1 MWQGVA
7 NRKFSQDGEIARWSS
22 TILQG
27 LQKRDGIR
35 ENKKEKIEQGVFQ
48 SRVGKVH
55 TETTYGRTKIKRI
68 PLGLHA

>member
-1 MWQGVA
+1 MRQGVA
-7 NRKFSQDGEIARWSS
+7 NREFSQDGQIARWSP

-35 ENKKEKIEQGVFQ
+35 ENKKEKIGEDLFQ
-48 SRVGKVH
+48 SRVVKVH
-55 TETTYGRTKIKRI
+55 TEATHGRTQIKRI